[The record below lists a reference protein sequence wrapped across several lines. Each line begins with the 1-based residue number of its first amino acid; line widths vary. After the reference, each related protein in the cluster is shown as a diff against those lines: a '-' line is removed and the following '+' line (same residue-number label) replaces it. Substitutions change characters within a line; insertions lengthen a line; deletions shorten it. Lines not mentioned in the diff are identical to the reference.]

1 MENVKELGSQEFHD
15 YLSQATVMISFYFVD
30 LNLILTCYKDNRS
43 FGISGMS
50 LVKRSLDISGLY

>member
-15 YLSQATVMISFYFVD
+15 YLSQGTVMISFYFVD